1 MPVIGTALAVQERYK
16 ADAADPLAAAIAFFG
31 FLSLFPLLL
40 LAVSITGFVLDD
52 PADQVAVAE
61 RITEAI
67 PGFEQTVQ
75 GEEGS
80 EVEAL
85 LAGVVAQRGTV
96 GLVGLVILLFSGLR
110 VVNAAMI
117 STRVVFRGAVL
128 TGVGAKLRQ
137 LLALFGLGG
146 LFLLSAVASSIA
158 GTGLGQLPGSVALL
172 LSLSFSFVL
181 DVGLFLGAYTLLSPT
196 AQLRVR
202 DRVPGALLAAGG
214 WTALKVA
221 GASWVGNQIESANA
235 LYGALGSVIALM
247 LLFYLAGRLY
257 LYGAELTAVRYERVH
272 GHMIAPHEAE
282 ALGLADGQPTG
293 GGGEGPGGDGER
305 PGGGAPAAGAQHTA
319 AGDEDDDGPPPVPRA
334 ARLARPIDPG
344 PAGSAAT
351 ISPATRERLGGLP
364 ASAGGASAGSV
375 TGATATGS
383 EAAGA
388 GTTGSATADAGTT
401 AAAAEDGQ
409 RGRDLRTALSF
420 GLAAAA
426 LAAGWRVLGGRDG

>member
-16 ADAADPLAAAIAFFG
+16 ADAADPLAAAIAFFA

-67 PGFEQTVQ
+67 PGFEQTVE

-117 STRVVFRGAVL
+117 ATRVVFRGAVL

-146 LFLLSAVASSIA
+146 LFLLSAAASSIA

-172 LSLSFSFVL
+172 LSLGFSFLL

-214 WTALKVA
+214 WTGLKVA

-272 GHMIAPHEAE
+272 GHLIAPHEAE
-282 ALGLADGQPTG
+282 ALGLAEGQPTG
-293 GGGEGPGGDGER
+293 GHGEGPGGDGGR
-305 PGGGAPAAGAQHTA
+305 PGGGARAARDQYAAAGT
-319 AGDEDDDGPPPVPRA
+319 EDDDGPPPVPRVA
-334 ARLARPIDPG
+334 GLARPTDPG
-344 PAGSAAT
+344 PAGTAAT
-351 ISPATRERLGGLP
+351 ISPATRARLGGLP
-364 ASAGGASAGSV
+364 ASAGTVTGGSAAGGSAGGSASV
-375 TGATATGS
+375 AATGN
-383 EAAGA
+383 GP
-388 GTTGSATADAGTT
+388 GTT